1 LVSLF
6 QEGLQSGSFQVVARL
21 TPPKGVNLSQALS
34 LVESWKGKV
43 DAVLVAD
50 NPSARMGLSALIT
63 AERLKRDGHEVILTI
78 SCRDRNRLD
87 LASTALGAG
96 AAAIDTVL
104 CVSGDHPNFGDH
116 PDAKPV
122 YDLDSVQLIS
132 MLKEMGNGKDVSGNP
147 TESFSSFFLGAAVC
161 ASADPLGPQLMKARK
176 KAAVGASFF
185 ITLPIFSL
193 DQLTPFLDGVSGL
206 PAKVIAGVFLPSF
219 EEISRYF
226 DGSIPGTFIPEDL
239 VARWRNDGEE
249 AFMDS
254 SAQAARELIAELRG
268 VGKVAGVC
276 ISATGRESE
285 ISGLF

>member
-1 LVSLF
+1 LANLF
-6 QEGLQSGSFQVVARL
+6 QERLQSGSFQVLARL
-21 TPPKGVNLSQALS
+21 TPPKGVDLSKALS
-34 LVESWKGKV
+34 LVASWKGKI

-63 AERLKRDGHEVILTI
+63 AETLKREGHEVILTI

-96 AAAIDTVL
+96 AAGIGTVL
-104 CVSGDHPNFGDH
+104 CVSGDHPKFGDH
-116 PDAKPV
+116 PGAKPV

-132 MLKEMGNGKDVSGNP
+132 MLKEIGNGRDVSGNP
-147 TESFSSFFLGAAVC
+147 VESPPSFFLGAAVC
-161 ASADPLGPQLMKARK
+161 AGADPLGPQLMKARK
-176 KAAVGASFF
+176 KTAVGASFF

-193 DQLTPFLDGVSGL
+193 EQLIPFLDGVNGL
-206 PAKVIAGVFLPSF
+206 PVKVIAGVFLPSF

-239 VARWRNDGEE
+239 VARWRNDGEA
-249 AFMDS
+249 AFRDS
-254 SAQAARELIAELRG
+254 SAQAARKLIAELRG
-268 VGKVAGVC
+268 GKVAGVC

-285 ISGLF
+285 ISGLL